1 MTIYT
6 QAHAK
11 LRQRQL
17 RPEEI
22 CDIRDA
28 LIRLKGYGFED
39 LNVEDLLGEV
49 NKDIAEMG
57 ER

>member
-6 QAHAK
+6 EAHAK

-28 LIRLKGYGFED
+28 LIRLKAYGFED
-39 LNVEDLLGEV
+39 LNVEDLLYEV
-49 NKDIAEMG
+49 NKDIAEM
-57 ER
+57 EDK